1 MLKQFVFHHHT
12 GYGQPHYDLMLEHDK
27 TLATW
32 QLTIPLPEIQDEQAI
47 IVQKIQD
54 NRLIYLSYEG
64 TISKGRGQIKRL
76 DFGSYEPL
84 IKEMSHWEFILYGQ
98 HSTAYY
104 KLTKIEGDNNYWS
117 LIKFQ
122 QSKRYN

>member
-12 GYGQPHYDLMLEHDK
+12 GYGQPHYDLMLEHDQ

-32 QLTIPLPEIQDEQAI
+32 QLTIPLSDIQYEQAI

-54 NRLIYLSYEG
+54 HRLIYLSYEG
-64 TISKGRGQIKRL
+64 NISKGRGQIKRL
-76 DFGSYEPL
+76 DLGDYEPL
-84 IKEMSHWEFILYGQ
+84 IQEISHWEFILHGQ
-98 HSTAYY
+98 ESTDYY
-104 KLTKIEGDNNYWS
+104 KLTKIDLDKNSWS

-122 QSKRYN
+122 QSKR

>member
-12 GYGQPHYDLMLEHDK
+12 GYGQPHYDLMLEYGK

-32 QLTIPLPEIQDEQAI
+32 QLTIPLSEIQYKQPI

-54 NRLIYLSYEG
+54 HRLMYLSYEG
-64 TISKGRGQIKRL
+64 TISKGRGQIKKV
-76 DFGSYEPL
+76 DFGDYKLL
-84 IKEMSHWEFILYGQ
+84 INETSHWECFLHGQ

-104 KLTKIEGDNNYWS
+104 TLTKIEGENNSWS
-117 LIKFQ
+117 LVKIQ
-122 QSKRYN
+122 QSKR

>member
-12 GYGQPHYDLMLEHDK
+12 GYGQPHYDLMLEHGE

-32 QLTIPLPEIQDEQAI
+32 QLTIPLSEIQEEQAI

-54 NRLIYLSYEG
+54 HRLIYLSYEG
-64 TISKGRGQIKRL
+64 TISKGRGQIKKV
-76 DFGSYEPL
+76 DFGDYKLL
-84 IKEMSHWEFILYGQ
+84 INEIFHWEFLLYGQ

-104 KLTKIEGDNNYWS
+104 KLKKIDLDNNSWS
-117 LIKFQ
+117 LVKFQ
-122 QSKRYN
+122 QSKR